1 MDRLTNLARRGVVL
15 AIVLAGHGAV
25 LWSAVAMRGD
35 TVLRDQALVEI
46 DQRPFIARFLSDTAA
61 HSSVASSFIS
71 ASSLP
76 ATLDSISVEPPPPI
90 EALAAD
96 SFEQARFVS
105 TAIDAAEVARLQGI
119 YRSQLFARLARLLES
134 RNVSAGELHGCSINV
149 IQNERGQVVDVLTD
163 LCELD
168 VPEQEIIR
176 QVVRAASPLPL
187 PPAGLA
193 AGSYLTLDLAELSA
207 DGSAR

>member
-1 MDRLTNLARRGVVL
+1 MDSLTNLPRRGVVL
-15 AIVLAGHGAV
+15 AIVLAGHSAV

-35 TVLRDQALVEI
+35 TALRDQNFIEI
-46 DQRPFIARFLSDTAA
+46 EQRPFIARFLSDTAA
-61 HSSVASSFIS
+61 DSPVASSFIS
-71 ASSLP
+71 VSSIP

-96 SFEQARFVS
+96 SFEQARFVR
-105 TAIDAAEVARLQGI
+105 TAIEAAEVARLQGV
-119 YRSQLFARLARLLES
+119 YRSQLLARLARLLES
-134 RNVSAGELHGCSINV
+134 RNVSADELHGCSINV

-163 LCELD
+163 LCGLGAPQQD
-168 VPEQEIIR
+168 IIR

-207 DGSAR
+207 AGTVR